1 MVNRIHVIDPNVRR
15 RAKVAHDLCCKGQ
28 HVEIYE
34 DFLEFAAISPH
45 DGLILAA
52 DDCDMPGE
60 ALAEIR
66 ASRVTIPVVA
76 YAENPTIEHVAQVM
90 LLGVAGYLKWPFNND
105 ELANTLGR
113 MLEANTD
120 RQRRE
125 NAIAA
130 ARDMVEKLTPR
141 EREVLTALVSG
152 MSNKEI
158 GRLLNIS
165 PRTVEIHRSKM
176 MMRLRAQSSADAI
189 KIGLYA
195 DLDQVDLPQRKAA

>member
-1 MVNRIHVIDPNVRR
+1 MINRIHVIDPNVRR
-15 RAKVAHDLCCKGQ
+15 RAKVAHDLCCQGQ

-34 DFLEFAAISPH
+34 DFREFIAISPQ

-52 DDCDMPGE
+52 DDCALPGE
-60 ALAEIR
+60 TLIEIR
-66 ASRVTIPVVA
+66 TNRVTIPVIA
-76 YAENPTIEHVAQVM
+76 YAENPRIEHVAEVM
-90 LLGVAGYLKWPFNND
+90 LSGVAGYLNWPFNND
-105 ELANTLGR
+105 ELCKTLDR

-125 NAIAA
+125 NAIAS
-130 ARDMVEKLTPR
+130 ARNMVDKLTPR

-152 MSNKEI
+152 MSNKQI
-158 GRLLNIS
+158 ARVLNIS

-176 MMRLRAQSSADAI
+176 MMRLHAHSSADAI

-195 DLDQVDLPQRKAA
+195 DLDRVDLIQKKAA